1 MEDDFSFENEV
12 LYKSGQPYL
21 LLPNTIQKLVVLG
34 DSIVILVA
42 YSPIIGNQNVFC
54 YDHNKHVLWQI
65 PPPVEFH
72 DENYFTGLYL
82 THDRLY
88 AYNKN
93 GVEYQLDKQTGKI
106 LESQLIR

>member
-1 MEDDFSFENEV
+1 MADDFSFENEV
-12 LYKSGQPYL
+12 LYKSGKRYL
-21 LLPNTIQKLVVLG
+21 LLPNAIQKLVVLA

-42 YSPIIGNQNVFC
+42 YSSIVGNQNVFC
-54 YDHNKHVLWQI
+54 YDYDKHLLWQI

-82 THDRLY
+82 TNDKLY

-93 GVEYQLDKQTGKI
+93 GVEYHLDKQTGKI
-106 LESQLIR
+106 LDSQLIR